1 MKKPKNNKKGTI
13 GLYITFFILAV
24 LVITIGAVLAPMG
37 VLFNTEMLLA
47 GEDIMMMANDSISSI
62 NNETIR
68 NSIQSIL
75 SSGMS
80 NVQNNIEVNSDLF
93 QYSWLFVL
101 LITGLVIFIASRR
114 LIETQSKGGG
124 GFV

>member
-1 MKKPKNNKKGTI
+1 
-13 GLYITFFILAV
+13 
-24 LVITIGAVLAPMG
+24 
-37 VLFNTEMLLA
+37 
-47 GEDIMMMANDSISSI
+47 MMMANDSISSI

-68 NSIQSIL
+68 NSIQCIL